1 MVGVSK
7 YLDKGGKAE
16 TGGRK
21 YGVRWVFVVF
31 DHDGY
36 DDSSMWL
43 HLREGAFYNPK
54 TAKAGAWKLS
64 A

>member
-1 MVGVSK
+1 MVCRSTWTRE
-7 YLDKGGKAE
+7 ARQRQAR
-16 TGGRK
+16 GRK

>member
-1 MVGVSK
+1 M
-7 YLDKGGKAE
+7 KGGKAE